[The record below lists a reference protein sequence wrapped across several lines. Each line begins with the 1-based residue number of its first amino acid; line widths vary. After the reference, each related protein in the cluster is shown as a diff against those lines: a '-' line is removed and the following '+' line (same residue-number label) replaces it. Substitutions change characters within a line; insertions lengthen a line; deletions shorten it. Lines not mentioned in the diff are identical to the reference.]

1 MRVACAAAWA
11 YASRN
16 RAQRPCGACPV
27 ALRTVR
33 APMAQQLH
41 TAARAN
47 KLRPHHNSSLT
58 RLPRLPGRLT
68 ARGCAPGHAP
78 DGQDYDARTPAHLAA
93 CEGHAKVLE
102 LLLANG
108 ADPSLRDRRAAPRM

>member
-1 MRVACAAAWA
+1 MGIRLAQPRTTAMRRLSGGTANGPRADGTAAAH
-11 YASRN
+11 SSTSE
-16 RAQRPCGACPV
+16 QPETP
-27 ALRTVR
+27 
-33 APMAQQLH
+33 
-41 TAARAN
+41 
-47 KLRPHHNSSLT
+47 PHSSSP